1 MFKALP
7 DPRADVW
14 GDTVPDI
21 SDDWFCFIKIP
32 SSEPFAAPVLS
43 FVLFSPILGIDIGPR
58 LLDGEPNTPLRLS
71 IKVSLDV
78 TEKLLTVSLTLG
90 KLAWAIVLELLPP
103 VTLEAPL
110 PLVPSKK
117 RPSIFCQVV
126 PRNRLEGLVELVV
139 K

>member
-32 SSEPFAAPVLS
+32 SSEPFEAPVLS

-103 VTLEAPL
+103 VALLAPL
-110 PLVPSKK
+110 PEVPS
-117 RPSIFCQVV
+117 RNLPSIFCQVV
-126 PRNRLEGLVELVV
+126 PVHLVAGFVV
-139 K
+139 DVVT